1 MLSIYLHGITPY
13 PPINSFMLTDT
24 RYALAAATSI
34 MLWMVIKKPPTDV
47 ARKVRQNKDWS

>member
-1 MLSIYLHGITPY
+1 MVLTLIFLSKIYIL
-13 PPINSFMLTDT
+13 LTDT